1 MKKLVSLAL
10 SAVMA
15 CGVTAA
21 LAGCGEEKT
30 AFDKV
35 NKEDLKI
42 GFIALH
48 DTSSTYDKNFIEAIY
63 QAAENKGLK
72 KEQVLLKTGIEENEK
87 CYDAAKNLATQG
99 CQVIFADSFS
109 HEDYMIQAAGE
120 YTNVR
125 FCHAT
130 GTKAHTLKMDN
141 FSNAFAS
148 IYEGRYL
155 AGIAAGMKLKEMS
168 SSAADHVMGYVG
180 AFPYAE
186 VVSGYTSF
194 YLGAKSV
201 CEDVTMKVR
210 YTGSWYDTDKEH
222 DAAETL
228 IKEDGCKLISQHA
241 DSYGA
246 PNACQENN
254 VPNISYNGSTK
265 AQGATT
271 YIVSSRINWTPYFE
285 YMIDC
290 TLNGEKIDND
300 WTGTIAT
307 GSVELIDLNEDVAAS
322 GTKAALDSAL
332 EELKNGNRYV
342 FTGFTYA
349 GGKALTADLLADVD
363 TDEAY
368 TADTQVVEEK
378 NGKFVFMES
387 KYRSAPYFE
396 LRVDG
401 IEEIQDS
408 QN

>member
-10 SAVMA
+10 SAMMA
-15 CGVTAA
+15 CGAVAA
-21 LAGCGEEKT
+21 LAGCSEDKASFE
-30 AFDKV
+30 KV

-48 DTSSTYDKNFIEAIY
+48 DDSSTYDKNFIDSIYEA
-63 QAAENKGLK
+63 AANKGLK
-72 KEQVLLKTGIEENEK
+72 KEQVLLKTGVKENEE
-87 CYDAAKNLATQG
+87 CYAAAKNLATQG
-99 CQVIFADSFS
+99 CQVIFADSFN
-109 HEDYMIQAAGE
+109 HEDYMIQAANE

-155 AGIAAGMKLKEMS
+155 AGIAAGMKLNEMGTT
-168 SSAADHVMGYVG
+168 AADHVMGYVG

-186 VVSGYTSF
+186 VVSGYTAF

-201 CEDVTMKVR
+201 CSDVTMKVR
-210 YTGSWYDTDKEH
+210 YTGSWYDP
-222 DAAETL
+222 DAEANTANTL
-228 IKEDGCKLISQHA
+228 ITQDGCKLISQHA

-246 PNACQENN
+246 PNACEEKG
-254 VPNISYNGSTK
+254 VPNVSYNGSTK
-265 AQGATT
+265 AQGPKT

-290 TLNGEKIDND
+290 VLNGEKIDND
-300 WTGTIAT
+300 WTGTLT
-307 GSVELIDLNEDVAAS
+307 TKSVELVDLNESVAAS
-322 GTKAALDSAL
+322 GTKAAIDAAL
-332 EELKNGNRYV
+332 AELKAGTRHV
-342 FTGFTYA
+342 FTGFTYG
-349 GGKALTADLLADVD
+349 GGKELTVDLLADVD
-363 TDEAY
+363 TDKDY
-368 TADTQVVEEK
+368 TAETKVVEMV
-378 NGKFVFMES
+378 NGKAVFMES

-401 IEEIQDS
+401 ITELQA
-408 QN
+408 Q